1 MRISDWSSDVCSSY
15 LRLEARAEPLGHCA
29 HATRVET
36 AGIEFRKLHQLVAQ
50 RRCLRVDP
58 IQMRG
63 ISLSHVGN
71 PICCNDSI
79 LREAADWRLRK
90 IPVRALYRS
99 EAHTSELQSLMRL

>member
-71 PICCNDSI
+71 PICCNASI

-90 IPVRALYRS
+90 IPVRALYPLF
-99 EAHTSELQSLMRL
+99 ALLLTLWLPLA